1 MEGDGKCFK
10 ILQVEN
16 ASLSDLTTVLL
27 ATLEGF
33 AVPAGAVVLISSV
46 SHLAA
51 VGAAAYAEDLVRA
64 YRAVHAVYGSGI
76 TVLHGIPF
84 LLSGLHCHSTIR
96 ALLEIDTWYASLTSH
111 STKELSSSHTLFT
124 ATLLEKKHEPSA
136 SEPSASEHGTPD
148 NSRAPERFLLKMPQN
163 LHSYDKLIY
172 LSEGFGDQVSLCQP
186 IDEGQE
192 HELLSSMI
200 DELNMKCGLELSHEF
215 SLYRPSITS
224 EPDRDDVTEGQL
236 ERVVMVGGSHSSR
249 LIDEIDETCLEV
261 MDITV
266 PGWRVTESNVDEKA
280 KELAEIVSTTDQTR
294 TTIVYQLYDNTSY
307 MVKRADGSR

>member
-1 MEGDGKCFK
+1 VEGDGECFK

-16 ASLSDLTTVLL
+16 SSLSDLTTVLL
-27 ATLEGF
+27 AAVEGF

-51 VGAAAYAEDLVRA
+51 VGAAACAENLVRA
-64 YRAVHAVYGSGI
+64 YRVVHAVYSSGI

-84 LLSGLHCHSTIR
+84 LLSGLHCHSTTR
-96 ALLEIDTWYASLTSH
+96 ALLEIDTWYANLTSH
-111 STKELSSSHTLFT
+111 STNELSSSHTLFT
-124 ATLLEKKHEPSA
+124 STLLEKKHEPSA
-136 SEPSASEHGTPD
+136 SEHGTHD
-148 NSRAPERFLLKMPQN
+148 DSRAPERFLLKMPQN

-172 LSEGFGDQVSLCQP
+172 LSEGFGDQASLCQP

-200 DELNMKCGLELSHEF
+200 DELNMKCGLELSHEI

-224 EPDRDDVTEGQL
+224 EPDREDVTEGQL

-266 PGWRVTESNVDEKA
+266 PGWRVTESNVNEKA
-280 KELAEIVSTTDQTR
+280 KELAEIVATTD
-294 TTIVYQLYDNTSY
+294 
-307 MVKRADGSR
+307 